1 MANERSTGKRVAI
14 VQSCYIPW
22 KGYFDL
28 INGVDEFILYDD
40 LQYTKRDW
48 RNRNRIKTPNGT
60 AWLTIPVKMK
70 GRYHQEIRDVVVS
83 DRKWADRHWKTLCL
97 NYARAPYFET
107 TRSVFHDLYK
117 ECGEETHLSRINF
130 RFLRAVVDRLGIDT
144 RITWSTDYG
153 PAVEGRTERLVHLCS
168 QAGASEYL
176 SGPAARAYLD
186 ESLFQEQGIRV
197 CWMDY
202 GGYPEYDQLFSPPF
216 IHEVSIIDLILN
228 EGPEGAKACMLSF
241 PSASR
246 VGRGDALP

>member
-1 MANERSTGKRVAI
+1 MEKRVAI

-40 LQYTKRDW
+40 VH
-48 RNRNRIKTPNGT
+48 
-60 AWLTIPVKMK
+60 VKVK

-83 DRKWADRHWKTLCL
+83 DGKWPDRHWKTIYR
-97 NYARAPYFET
+97 NYARAPYFEA
-107 TRSVFHDLYK
+107 TRSVLDNLYT
-117 ECGEETHLSRINF
+117 ECGDETHLSRINF
-130 RFLRAVVDRLGIDT
+130 RFLRAIAELLGIET
-144 RITWSTDYG
+144 RITWSMDYG
-153 PAVEGRTERLVHLCS
+153 PVVEGRTERLVHLCS

-176 SGPAARAYLD
+176 SGPAAKAYLD
-186 ESLFQEQGIRV
+186 ESLFREQGIRV

-202 GGYPEYDQLFSPPF
+202 GGYPDYDQLFSPPF

-241 PSASR
+241 PSASSTR
-246 VGRGDALP
+246 QGDALP

>member
-1 MANERSTGKRVAI
+1 MGKRIAV
-14 VQSCYIPW
+14 VQSSYIPW

-28 INGVDEFILYDD
+28 INQVDEFILYDD
-40 LQYTKRDW
+40 LQYTRRDW
-48 RNRNRIKTPNGT
+48 RNRNRIKTPNGP
-60 AWLTIPVKMK
+60 AWLTIPVKVK
-70 GRYHQEIRDVVVS
+70 GRYHQKIRDTVVY
-83 DRKWADRHWKTLCL
+83 DRNWSSRHWKAICL
-97 NYARAPYFET
+97 GYSRARNFEAI
-107 TRSVFHDLYK
+107 RHVFQGLYE
-117 ECGEETHLSRINF
+117 ECGVETHLSRINF
-130 RFLRAVVDRLGIDT
+130 RFLRAVVDSLGIDT

-186 ESLFQEQGIRV
+186 ESLFQKQGIRV

-228 EGPEGAKACMLSF
+228 EGPEEARTHMLSF
-241 PSASR
+241 EYTCTNRNGGAP
-246 VGRGDALP
+246 V

>member
-1 MANERSTGKRVAI
+1 MVNERSTGKRVAI

-70 GRYHQEIRDVVVS
+70 GLYHQEIRDVVVS
-83 DRKWADRHWKTLCL
+83 DRKWPERHWKTLCL
-97 NYARAPYFET
+97 NYSRAPYFEA
-107 TRSVFHDLYK
+107 TRSFLHDLYK
-117 ECGEETHLSRINF
+117 ECEEETHLSRINF
-130 RFLRAVVDRLGIDT
+130 RFLRALVDRLGIDT
-144 RITWSTDYG
+144 RFTWSTDYG
-153 PAVEGRTERLVHLCS
+153 PPVEGRTERLVHLCS

-176 SGPAARAYLD
+176 TGPAARAYLD
-186 ESLFQEQGIRV
+186 ESLFEKQGIRV

-216 IHEVSIIDLILN
+216 IHEVSILDLILN

-246 VGRGDALP
+246 VQRGDGPP